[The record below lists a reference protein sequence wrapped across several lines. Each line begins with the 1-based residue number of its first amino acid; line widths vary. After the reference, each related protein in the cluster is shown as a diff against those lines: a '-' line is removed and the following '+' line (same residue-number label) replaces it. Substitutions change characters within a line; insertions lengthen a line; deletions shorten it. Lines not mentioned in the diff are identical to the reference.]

1 MESEC
6 FVDQSED
13 KEREDAVKTDG
24 AKSDASSEHE
34 VSDFFNQSLFLSK
47 HSSCFMKI
55 RWPSNNFSRA
65 TA

>member
-13 KEREDAVKTDG
+13 KEKEREDAVKTDG

-34 VSDFFNQSLFLSK
+34 VSCFFFV
-47 HSSCFMKI
+47 I
-55 RWPSNNFSRA
+55 
-65 TA
+65 

>member
-13 KEREDAVKTDG
+13 KEKEKEDAMKTDG

-34 VSDFFNQSLFLSK
+34 VNVISFIKVFCVK
-47 HSSCFMKI
+47 
-55 RWPSNNFSRA
+55 
-65 TA
+65 